1 MSEQS
6 PTRRELEAT
15 IRSILPD
22 DLSLK
27 GSSTTQTPTVAAAG
41 LGGVMTGYFWGRLRG
56 RRIRKRRS

>member
-1 MSEQS
+1 VREQS
-6 PTRRELEAT
+6 ATRRELEST

-27 GSSTTQTPTVAAAG
+27 RSSTNQTPSVAAAG

-56 RRIRKRRS
+56 RKIRKRRQ